1 MLISVQTS
9 PPSGGLTRPFPKRK
23 NYFVVKGARSSSA
36 PNSFLWTK
44 SVCSQQRKKFCANL
58 AEKKFRAKKIPL
70 VTFREYSVSKIYGT
84 KKKDPSLE
92 SVLKILVTKV
102 LAHSKQHFLFRCHN
116 TLNLQTNTKK
126 APILQRSGLVCFEDP
141 LFS

>member
-23 NYFVVKGARSSSA
+23 KLFCCERRQIEFSSKLIFVDKVSLLTAKKKV
-36 PNSFLWTK
+36 L
-44 SVCSQQRKKFCANL
+44 RKFSG
-58 AEKKFRAKKIPL
+58 KKIPL

-92 SVLKILVTKV
+92 SVLKILVTKI
-102 LAHSKQHFLFRCHN
+102 LAHSKQHFLFRCQN